1 MKKLLFLTPIILL
14 FLVSCSKNKV
24 FEKFEKFENN
34 EWPMDKVVLFDVAI
48 EDTSAF
54 YDISIPVRHIDNF
67 PYDGLLVVMTIN
79 TPSGEE
85 RSKKYKLKLR
95 DDEGKFI
102 GDVSGDIW
110 DTTIPIIKKTKFN
123 NIGTYKFE
131 IVNDMPQTPTPCVM
145 EIGLRID
152 KSE

>member
-1 MKKLLFLTPIILL
+1 MKKLLLLAPFCLL
-14 FLVSCSKNKV
+14 FLASCSEKKV
-24 FEKFEKFENN
+24 FEKFEKFDNN
-34 EWPMDKVVLFDVAI
+34 EWPMNKTVSFDVTI
-48 EDTSAF
+48 DDTSSF

-67 PYDGLLVVMTIN
+67 PYDGLLIVMTIN
-79 TPSGEE
+79 TPAGEM

-102 GDVSGDIW
+102 GDVAGDIW
-110 DTTIPIIKKTKFN
+110 DTNVSIIKKTKFN
-123 NIGTYKFE
+123 SIGLYKFTIE
-131 IVNDMPQTPTPCVM
+131 NNMPITPTLCVM